1 MTTRAMAM
9 RMTDEND
16 CGSMRISVLKELI
29 RERNEGR
36 AKPQILLLRG
46 KQADLAQRLESDDKK
61 QQAAA
66 MESD

>member
-1 MTTRAMAM
+1 M

-16 CGSMRISVLKELI
+16 CGSMHISVLKELT
-29 RERNEGR
+29 RKRNEGR
-36 AKPQILLLRG
+36 APAQKPLLRG

-61 QQAAA
+61 QQAA